1 VTQAPD
7 KASFRYAMGHF
18 ASGVTVMTTTAAGR
32 MHGMT
37 VSAFTSQS
45 MDPLLVLVSVERSTV
60 MHRLVAQSR
69 AFAINILGEH
79 GESTARYF
87 ADNARLESPEFRE
100 GGYQLGVTGAP
111 LLKEATGYM
120 EASVHSTL
128 EAGDHTIIVGQVV
141 ALEIVSEAAPLIYY
155 RSGYRSLA

>member
-18 ASGVTVMTTTAAGR
+18 ASGVTVMTTTAAER

-60 MHRLVAQSR
+60 MHRLVAESR

-79 GESTARYF
+79 GEGTARYF
-87 ADNARLESPEFRE
+87 ADNARLEGAEFRE

-141 ALEIVSEAAPLIYY
+141 ALKILSEAAPLIYY